1 MSKTNFLKI
10 IILLIFISQV
20 LSEGA
25 QENIIEENESIE
37 DMEPSF
43 LKKIANGFHHL
54 RDGILPINHEIIAFA
69 DINDDGYTDLITYK
83 HEQKNNFT
91 FYTFTYD
98 KESKKFNKEQKEDEI
113 LFYVYDEK
121 IDSIRNLH
129 VGPLY
134 EDSNICFLASFNEKE
149 KKKLSHYI
157 FCNGDIEDKKDKKA
171 KKMNITSNILI
182 LNRDSLDKG
191 HILHH
196 NGTSRVL
203 CELTKNNHF
212 CGGEQDI
219 PFANFLSDNNDCLGN
234 KNDIA
239 ERKISKDGGLAY
251 VDLNGNCVPD
261 LVVSYEVD
269 EVDYI
274 RHIEIYRADR
284 TSDMKFCLIDDLE
297 VGKSSDYGAFTISR
311 IENDKSSS
319 NIPNFDILIPK
330 LDTNQIIAYKNKVIK
345 EYKWDNLYCDE
356 KKDEMGENKEV
367 FTKNDNYT
375 YNLSEIEDNQTI
387 KFDTEYVTVIR
398 PGDFLG
404 SQNPGILTQFLVNGE
419 KKYIALYSK
428 EGDNFKL
435 FLKISDIKGVAPK
448 RAFFFD
454 ISESGRLSLIVQT
467 VDGKNHI
474 FFNYRNTYF
483 IKSKLMNNKELY
495 SDINIGATFRY
506 IVTNQDGDRHME
518 ISSQLPQ
525 TSDMN
530 MPLPFSLSGL
540 GETNN
545 YVENFQIM
553 SGNYY
558 KTASFK
564 DDEHKNFMYYTPII
578 PNTQMKIFKFKNEGK
593 YEWLIELIVQ
603 PMDQIVILVII
614 MIVVMLSLL
623 GVIIYL
629 HVREVKEEQ
638 KETTKFKSWFA

>member
-1 MSKTNFLKI
+1 MSKTNFLKFI
-10 IILLIFISQV
+10 IFLIFISQV
-20 LSEGA
+20 LSEEA
-25 QENIIEENESIE
+25 QEDIVGQNESIE

-43 LKKIANGFHHL
+43 LKTIKNGFHL
-54 RDGILPINHEIIAFA
+54 LKDDILPINHTIIAFA
-69 DINDDGYTDLITYK
+69 DINGDGYTDLITYK
-83 HEQKNNFT
+83 YEKTNNYNNFT

-113 LFYVYDEK
+113 LFYVYDEN
-121 IDSIRNLH
+121 IRTIRNLH

-134 EDSNICFLASFNEKE
+134 PDSNICFLASFNENGKN
-149 KKKLSHYI
+149 LSHYI

-182 LNRDSLDKG
+182 LNRDSFDNG
-191 HILHH
+191 HILHY
-196 NGTSRVL
+196 NGTSRVI

-212 CGGEQDI
+212 CGGEQDK
-219 PFANFLSDNNDCLGN
+219 PFANYLSDNNDCLGD
-234 KNDIA
+234 KNENA
-239 ERKISKDGGLAY
+239 AREISKDGGLAY

-261 LVVSYEVD
+261 LVISYEVND
-269 EVDYI
+269 I
-274 RHIEIYRADR
+274 RHIEIYRANR
-284 TSDMKFCLIDDLE
+284 TSDMTFCLIVDLE
-297 VGKSSDYGAFTISR
+297 VGRHSDYGAFSISR

-330 LDTNQIIAYKNKVIK
+330 LDTNQIIAYKNKVK
-345 EYKWDNLYCDE
+345 KDYKWDTLYCDE
-356 KKDEMGENKEV
+356 KNNEMGENKEV
-367 FTKNDNYT
+367 FTKSDNHS
-375 YNLSEIEDNQTI
+375 YNLPEMEDNQTMI
-387 KFDTEYVTVIR
+387 FDREFVTVIR

-404 SQNPGILTQFLVNGE
+404 SQNPGILTQFLVNGT

-435 FLKISDIKGVAPK
+435 FFKIKEINEKLPV

-454 ISESGRLSLIVQT
+454 INESGRLSLIVQT
-467 VDGKNHI
+467 EDGKNHI
-474 FFNYRNTYF
+474 YFNYRNTYF

-525 TSDMN
+525 TSDMS

-558 KTASFK
+558 KETASFK
-564 DDEHKNFMYYTPII
+564 DDDHKNFMYYTPII

-614 MIVVMLSLL
+614 MIVVMLALL